1 MSINRIKAILLQ
13 ELYIT
18 IHSMEVILDIIV
30 FPAMSVVVFGFL
42 SIYLAGSSSSYI
54 GQALLMGM
62 LLWQV
67 VFIMQYSISVGSLWN
82 MWSRNLSNMFV
93 TPISL
98 SEYVFSYF
106 LSGVLKVCI
115 ILGIT
120 SALIA
125 VFFGFNLFQIGI
137 LNVILLLVNLIF
149 FAFSMGMVIL
159 GLIFR
164 YGTKIQAFAW
174 GLLPILQ
181 PLAAA
186 LYPVKVLPIY
196 LQVISYALPPTYVFE
211 TARGLL
217 ANPVDFNWRFML
229 IGLAENVV
237 LLIIA
242 LAFFNYMFKRSKETG
257 QFARSEG

>member
-1 MSINRIKAILLQ
+1 MSIQRIKAILLQ
-13 ELYIT
+13 EFYIT

-42 SIYLAGSSSSYI
+42 SIYLAGSSNGHL

-67 VFIMQYSISVGSLWN
+67 IFIMQYSISVGSLWN
-82 MWSRNLSNMFV
+82 MWSRNLSNIFV

-98 SEYVFSYF
+98 SEYIFSYF
-106 LSGVLKVCI
+106 LSGVLKSCI

-120 SALIA
+120 TFLIS

-137 LNVILLLVNLIF
+137 LNVFLLLMNLIF
-149 FAFSMGMVIL
+149 FAFSMGIVIL

-164 YGTKIQAFAW
+164 YGTKIQALAW

-186 LYPVKVLPIY
+186 LYPVKVLPSY

-211 TARGLL
+211 TARALL
-217 ANPVDFNWRFML
+217 LNPHNFNWTYMITGFL
-229 IGLAENVV
+229 ENSVF
-237 LLIIA
+237 LIIA
-242 LAFFNYMFKRSKETG
+242 LLFFRYMFNKSKETG